1 MSNEREKIQARL
13 GKAIGHLNHVRRMID
28 EKKYCIDVLYQFKA
42 VQVALNKTAEAILKQ
57 HLETCVVDATQR
69 GNAELVIE
77 ELLQVFHQAPSL
89 YEVDEG
95 LDQATAGVNQSCGL

>member
-42 VQVALNKTAEAILKQ
+42 VQVALNKAAEAILRQ
-57 HLETCVVDATQR
+57 HLETCVLDAIQC

-77 ELLQVFHQAPSL
+77 ELVQVFRQVPSL
-89 YEVDEG
+89 YEIDDN
-95 LDQATAGVNQSCGL
+95 LDQFSKEVNQSCGL